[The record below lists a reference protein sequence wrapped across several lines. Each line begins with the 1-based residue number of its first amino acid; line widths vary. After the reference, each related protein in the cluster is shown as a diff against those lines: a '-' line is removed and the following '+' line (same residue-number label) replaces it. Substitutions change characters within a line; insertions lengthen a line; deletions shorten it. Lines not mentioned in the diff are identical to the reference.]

1 MNINRKLQ
9 RFLESSLTASNYIK
23 KNISEGVLFEDLEH
37 LESIRDWI
45 VEESGFNKEQVH
57 NSLKEFYE
65 RYSKN
70 PNTEKSLLENLLLRE
85 YRIRIDKK
93 KL

>member
-1 MNINRKLQ
+1 MNISRKLQ
-9 RFLESSLTASNYIK
+9 RLVESSLTASNYIK
-23 KNISEGVLFEDLEH
+23 KNISEGVSFNDLEH
-37 LESIRDWI
+37 LDSIKDWI
-45 VEESGFNKEQVH
+45 VEESGFNEEQVL

>member
-1 MNINRKLQ
+1 MNIRRRLQKLV
-9 RFLESSLTASNYIK
+9 ESSLTASNYIK
-23 KNISEGVLFEDLEH
+23 KNISEGVSFEDLEY
-37 LESIRDWI
+37 LDSIKAWI
-45 VEESGFNKEQVH
+45 VEESGFNEEQVH

-85 YRIRIDKK
+85 YKIRIDKK
-93 KL
+93 QL